1 MAARQPYPLERP
13 DDKWLVWGRTPS
25 GRALQVVFVLDEQP
39 SNKRLRAVRSAD
51 ELARLTA
58 EFDRENVVDEFHALS
73 PASRRRWTNVKRKPG
88 RPRKGRGVKVISVS
102 VERTLLARSDAVA
115 RRLGVTRAGLIERG
129 LKAILAAQGE

>member
-1 MAARQPYPLERP
+1 MTHP
-13 DDKWLVWGRTPS
+13 T
-25 GRALQVVFVLDEQP
+25 
-39 SNKRLRAVRSAD
+39 NKRRRTARSAD
-51 ELARLTA
+51 DLARSTA
-58 EFDRENVVDEFHALS
+58 EFDRENVADEFHALS
-73 PASRRRWTNVKRKPG
+73 PASRRRWAKVKRKPG

>member
-1 MAARQPYPLERP
+1 MKQTTT
-13 DDKWLVWGRTPS
+13 K
-25 GRALQVVFVLDEQP
+25 Q
-39 SNKRLRAVRSAD
+39 LRAARSAD

-73 PASRRRWTNVKRKPG
+73 PATRRRWTNVVRKPG
-88 RPRKGRGVKVISVS
+88 RPRKGGGVKVISVS

-115 RRLGVTRAGLIERG
+115 RRLGLTRAGLIERG

>member
-1 MAARQPYPLERP
+1 MKHPRTKHPRAAR
-13 DDKWLVWGRTPS
+13 S
-25 GRALQVVFVLDEQP
+25 
-39 SNKRLRAVRSAD
+39 AV

-58 EFDRENVVDEFHALS
+58 EFDRENVIDEFHALS
-73 PASRRRWTNVKRKPG
+73 PVSRRRWANVRRKPG

-115 RRLGVTRAGLIERG
+115 RRMGVTRTGLIERG

>member
-1 MAARQPYPLERP
+1 MKQ
-13 DDKWLVWGRTPS
+13 S
-25 GRALQVVFVLDEQP
+25 
-39 SNKRLRAVRSAD
+39 SNKRLRAVRSAA

-58 EFDRENVVDEFHALS
+58 EFDRENVADEFHALS
-73 PASRRRWTNVKRKPG
+73 PASRRRWANVRRKPG

-115 RRLGVTRAGLIERG
+115 RRIGVSRAGLIERG

>member
-1 MAARQPYPLERP
+1 MKQP
-13 DDKWLVWGRTPS
+13 GN
-25 GRALQVVFVLDEQP
+25 Q
-39 SNKRLRAVRSAD
+39 RLRAARSAD

-73 PASRRRWTNVKRKPG
+73 PASHRRWMNVRRKPG

-115 RRLGVTRAGLIERG
+115 RRMGVTRAGLIERG

>member
-1 MAARQPYPLERP
+1 MKQAN
-13 DDKWLVWGRTPS
+13 
-25 GRALQVVFVLDEQP
+25 
-39 SNKRLRAVRSAD
+39 NKRLRAVRSTD
-51 ELARLTA
+51 ELEHLTA

-73 PASRRRWTNVKRKPG
+73 PASHRRWTTVKRKPG

-115 RRLGVTRAGLIERG
+115 RKMGVTRAGLIERG

>member
-1 MAARQPYPLERP
+1 MKA
-13 DDKWLVWGRTPS
+13 T
-25 GRALQVVFVLDEQP
+25 
-39 SNKRLRAVRSAD
+39 NKRIGAVRSAD
-51 ELARLTA
+51 DLERLTA
-58 EFDRENVVDEFHALS
+58 EFDRENAVDEFHALS

-115 RRLGVTRAGLIERG
+115 RRMGVTRAGLIERG

>member
-1 MAARQPYPLERP
+1 MTQL
-13 DDKWLVWGRTPS
+13 
-25 GRALQVVFVLDEQP
+25 
-39 SNKRLRAVRSAD
+39 SNKRVRGARAAD
-51 ELARLTA
+51 ERAHLTA

-88 RPRKGRGVKVISVS
+88 RPRKGRGVKIISVS

-115 RRLGVTRAGLIERG
+115 RRMGVTRAGLIERG

>member
-1 MAARQPYPLERP
+1 M
-13 DDKWLVWGRTPS
+13 K
-25 GRALQVVFVLDEQP
+25 QP
-39 SNKRLRAVRSAD
+39 SNKRLRAARSAD

-58 EFDRENVVDEFHALS
+58 EFDRENVVDEVHALS
-73 PASRRRWTNVKRKPG
+73 PARRRRWTNVKRKPG

-115 RRLGVTRAGLIERG
+115 RRMGISRAGLIERG

>member
-1 MAARQPYPLERP
+1 M
-13 DDKWLVWGRTPS
+13 KH
-25 GRALQVVFVLDEQP
+25 P
-39 SNKRLRAVRSAD
+39 SNKRLRAARSAD

-73 PASRRRWTNVKRKPG
+73 PASRRRWTSVRRKPG

-115 RRLGVTRAGLIERG
+115 RRMGVTRAGLIERG

>member
-1 MAARQPYPLERP
+1 MSIMNIGQLGP
-13 DDKWLVWGRTPS
+13 VS
-25 GRALQVVFVLDEQP
+25 GRRP
-39 SNKRLRAVRSAD
+39 
-51 ELARLTA
+51 
-58 EFDRENVVDEFHALS
+58 LS